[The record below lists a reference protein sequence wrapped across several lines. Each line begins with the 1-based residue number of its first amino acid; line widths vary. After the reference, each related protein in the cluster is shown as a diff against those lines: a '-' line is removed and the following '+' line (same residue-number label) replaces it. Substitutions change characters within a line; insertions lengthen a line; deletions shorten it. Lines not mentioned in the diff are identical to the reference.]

1 MNNLISLERKNRYKK
16 MFKEVANTPLLKV
29 EWQGN
34 TYFFKCEYQN
44 NYGNCH
50 YARVF
55 AYLLYLKEMLGIIKP
70 GDVLL
75 ETTSGS
81 GGRAAAAVATAL
93 GYTIH
98 IGLPAGGEKAREQ
111 AIVKAG
117 GILHLTPTE
126 DYVSGFPKFVSDFL
140 ETNKGV
146 KYINHCMSNILGRGS
161 EINHGAIQAIASIVE
176 ESISQLNDYG
186 FDHYDY
192 VVHPLGNG
200 TTTLAFCEWFKEVCT
215 ETKVIGVES
224 FASGFVFRKKFPELY
239 KEKYGIEPTD
249 FPRHNLPGTTPTT
262 ANFGM
267 PALDASVE
275 HLDEIVM
282 VADAKL
288 TDIYKQITGSELPSE
303 IIRWDNI
310 QVMPL
315 SEMGDFGRSA
325 QVAIAVAQNIAKGV
339 TGKTFFIPVMDA
351 IWHYDS

>member
-1 MNNLISLERKNRYKK
+1 MKNLISLERKNRYKK
-16 MFKEVANTPLLKV
+16 MFKEVSNTPLLKV
-29 EWQGN
+29 EWNNN

-98 IGLPAGGEKAREQ
+98 IGLPAGGEKAREES
-111 AIVKAG
+111 IVKAG
-117 GILHLTPTE
+117 GILHLTPAE
-126 DYVSGFPKFVSDFL
+126 DYISGFPKFVSEFL

-161 EINHGAIQAIASIVE
+161 DINHGAIQAIAGIVE
-176 ESISQLNDYG
+176 EGIEQLHDYG
-186 FDHYDY
+186 FTHYDY
-192 VVHPLGNG
+192 VVHPMGNG
-200 TTTLAFCEWFKEVCT
+200 TTTLAFCEWFKEICS
-215 ETKVIGVES
+215 ETKVIGIES
-224 FASGFVFRKKFPELY
+224 FASGFTFRKKFPGLY
-239 KEKYGIEPTD
+239 EETYGIEPTD

-262 ANFGM
+262 ASFAM
-267 PALDASVE
+267 PAIDASVE

-288 TDIYKQITGSELPSE
+288 ADTYKQITSNELPSE

-310 QVMPL
+310 QDMHSP
-315 SEMGDFGRSA
+315 EMHVFGRSA
-325 QVAIAVAQNIAKGV
+325 QAAIAVAQNIAQRV

-351 IWHYDS
+351 AWHYDS